1 MAFVLQSFAEDTL
14 ASDITDSSTSMTLTT
29 GNFGTPSGEQM
40 LVIDPDVSSKR
51 EIVKCAI
58 DGTAVTSIDRAQDGT
73 AAVAHT
79 SGAKIIMAWTKS
91 HHEALKDGTD
101 LNDNI
106 ITAAKLDANL
116 LAGWLLLAASG
127 TRVSNTSFT
136 VSGDVTDQIAVGD
149 KLKIT
154 DTTTK
159 YLYVTAVTYGAP
171 NTTITVTGGTDYV
184 VDGNPTNIY
193 YSKAVSSVGFPNNMI
208 ARARAKRST
217 NQTIGTGSWTKVQ
230 LNSKTFDVG
239 SNFDNATNYRFTA
252 PITGYY
258 QVNASTQWVDPAG
271 SDFYTKIYKNGSG
284 IATAASHNITANII
298 TQSLS
303 DVVQLN
309 AAEYVELY
317 VYQGSGGNKSI
328 NKETYMSVA
337 LLSLT

>member
-159 YLYVTAVTYGAP
+159 YLYVTAATYGAP

-184 VDGNPTNIY
+184 VAGNPTNIY
-193 YSKAVSSVGFPNNMI
+193 YSKAASPVGFPGWFAYTPSLSANGSMTYTSTTVNLARFKMDGKSVTLVINHQGTVGGTPNTTIVASLPVNCNNDYTYNAHNI
-208 ARARAKRST
+208 FNNGANAVGHSAVATS
-217 NQTIGTGSWTKVQ
+217 NQS
-230 LNSKTFDVG
+230 LNS
-239 SNFDNATNYRFTA
+239 R
-252 PITGYY
+252 
-258 QVNASTQWVDPAG
+258 
-271 SDFYTKIYKNGSG
+271 
-284 IATAASHNITANII
+284 IAN
-298 TQSLS
+298 
-303 DVVQLN
+303 
-309 AAEYVELY
+309 
-317 VYQGSGGNKSI
+317 GGNWTAGTI
-328 NKETYMSVA
+328 IIRAVIVYEA
-337 LLSLT
+337 G

>member
-14 ASDITDSSTSMTLTT
+14 ASDIADSSTSMTLTT

-40 LVIDPDVSSKR
+40 LVIDPDVSTKR
-51 EIVKCAI
+51 EIIKCAI

-91 HHEALKDGTD
+91 HHEALKDGSD

-127 TRVSNTSFT
+127 TRVGNTSFT

-184 VDGNPTNIY
+184 VAGNPTNIY
-193 YSKAVSSVGFPNNMI
+193 YSKATSPVGFPTYFNFNPSRAVSGGTAPTYTYHDQNIFWMNGRTVHGQIIWRNLSGGTAGNGANPLTFTPPVTMSSTNYNNSFAVFGNGNCYEVGGTIVGVSVKYVSSSTMGFASNASGIADITGNDQSSVG
-208 ARARAKRST
+208 R
-217 NQTIGTGSWTKVQ
+217 
-230 LNSKTFDVG
+230 
-239 SNFDNATNYRFTA
+239 
-252 PITGYY
+252 
-258 QVNASTQWVDPAG
+258 
-271 SDFYTKIYKNGSG
+271 
-284 IATAASHNITANII
+284 H
-298 TQSLS
+298 
-303 DVVQLN
+303 LN
-309 AAEYVELY
+309 ANFAYV
-317 VYQGSGGNKSI
+317 V
-328 NKETYMSVA
+328 
-337 LLSLT
+337 

>member
-14 ASDITDSSTSMTLTT
+14 ASDIADSSTSMTLTT

-159 YLYVTAVTYGAP
+159 YLYVTAATYEAP

-193 YSKAVSSVGFPNNMI
+193 YSKATSPVGFPTWFNYTTSITPGGSMTYSSVTQV
-208 ARARAKRST
+208 ARFMMQGSSVTLNIYAT
-217 NQTIGTGSWTKVQ
+217 GTIGGTPDNDITFTIPVTANATLPQQSFAAR
-230 LNSKTFDVG
+230 LN
-239 SNFDNATNYRFTA
+239 DNAADAGVCWIANSVSPDYLTVRRYDAAAYTAGTVSFT
-252 PITGYY
+252 IGGTY
-258 QVNASTQWVDPAG
+258 Q
-271 SDFYTKIYKNGSG
+271 I
-284 IATAASHNITANII
+284 
-298 TQSLS
+298 
-303 DVVQLN
+303 
-309 AAEYVELY
+309 
-317 VYQGSGGNKSI
+317 
-328 NKETYMSVA
+328 
-337 LLSLT
+337 

>member
-14 ASDITDSSTSMTLTT
+14 ASDITDSATSMTLTT
-29 GNFGTPSGEQM
+29 GNFGTPTGEQM
-40 LVIDPDVSSKR
+40 LVIDPDVSAKR

-184 VDGNPTNIY
+184 VAGNPTNIY
-193 YSKAVSSVGFPNNMI
+193 YSKATSPVGFPNFYPK
-208 ARARAKRST
+208 ARAKRSG
-217 NQTIGTGSWTKVQ
+217 NQTISNGSWTKVQ
-230 LNSKTFDVG
+230 FDTETFDTG
-239 SNFDNATNYRFTA
+239 GNYDNTTNYRFTA
-252 PITGYY
+252 PVTGYY
-258 QVNASTQWVDPAG
+258 LVNTLITWG
-271 SDFYTKIYKNGSG
+271 SISGEDHYTKIYKNGTG
-284 IATAASHNITANII
+284 II
-298 TQSLS
+298 TNSIHGITG
-303 DVVQLN
+303 N
-309 AAEYVELY
+309 AYTQTITDIVPLTATDYVEIF
-317 VYQGSGGNKSI
+317 VYQNSGGNENISADSYVSI
-328 NKETYMSVA
+328 HLIDMT
-337 LLSLT
+337 T